1 MAPSGGIRQKA
12 RAMLSPTRSRLAV
25 MAAALLF
32 STGGAAIKLTAAPWA
47 QVAGLRAGI
56 AAVVLTVVLRVHWR
70 SFGLAALGI
79 GAAQAAT
86 MLLFVTG
93 NKLTT
98 AANVIF
104 LQSTAPLYVLLLG
117 PLLLGERRQRGDV
130 GFLALFA
137 LGLALFFVGQPPP
150 QATAPNPALGNL
162 LSLASGLSWA
172 ATVLGM
178 RGLALRQ
185 HTAALARVESAE
197 GLVATRDRDFVSA
210 ATVIG
215 NLLVF
220 AICLPAILSGPLPS
234 GRDVAILGWLGVF
247 QVGFAYALF
256 TRGVRGV
263 RAFDA
268 TLLTLIE
275 PVLNPVWT
283 SLVHGETPGSFAIAG
298 GVVILGTSA
307 ARAWWV
313 ASRAAAP
320 AGLSDPA

>member
-1 MAPSGGIRQKA
+1 
-12 RAMLSPTRSRLAV
+12 MLSPTRSRLAV
-25 MAAALLF
+25 VAAALLF
-32 STGGAAIKLTAAPWA
+32 STGGAAIKLTSAPWA

-56 AAVVLTVVLRVHWR
+56 AALVLLVVLRVHWR
-70 SFGLAALGI
+70 SFGLASLGI

-117 PLLLGERRQRGDV
+117 PVLLGERRERGDV

-137 LGLALFFVGQPPP
+137 LGLGLFFVGQAPP
-150 QATAPNPALGNL
+150 QATAPDPLLGNL

-185 HTAALARVESAE
+185 QAAALARTR
-197 GLVATRDRDFVSA
+197 GTGGVAAVRDPDLVSA
-210 ATVIG
+210 ATVLG
-215 NLLVF
+215 NVMVF
-220 AICLPAILSGPLPS
+220 AVCLPSIAAAPVPAAGDLAI
-234 GRDVAILGWLGVF
+234 VCWLGVF
-247 QVGFAYALF
+247 QVGLAYALF

-283 SLVHGETPGSFAIAG
+283 WLVHGETPGSFAIAG
-298 GVVILGTSA
+298 GAVILGTSV

-313 ASRAAAP
+313 ASRATSP
-320 AGLSDPA
+320 AGLSEPL

>member
-1 MAPSGGIRQKA
+1 
-12 RAMLSPTRSRLAV
+12 MLAATRSRLAV

-32 STGGAAIKLTAAPWA
+32 STGGAAIKLTTLPWA

-56 AAVVLTVVLRVHWR
+56 AALFLLVVLRVHWR
-70 SFGLAALGI
+70 SFGLASLGI

-117 PLLLGERRQRGDV
+117 PLLLGERRQSGDL

-150 QATAPNPALGNL
+150 QATAPDPLLGNL

-185 HTAALARVESAE
+185 HEAARVASAE
-197 GLVATRDRDFVSA
+197 GLIASPDRDLVSA
-210 ATVIG
+210 ATVLG
-215 NLLVF
+215 NLIVF
-220 AICLPAILSGPLPS
+220 AVCLPAIAGSPLPA
-234 GRDVAILGWLGVF
+234 GRDLAILGWLGVF
-247 QVGFAYALF
+247 QVGLAYALF

-283 SLVHGETPGSFAIAG
+283 WLVHGEMAGPFAIAG
-298 GVVILGTSA
+298 GVVILGTSVG
-307 ARAWWV
+307 RAWWV
-313 ASRAAAP
+313 SSSRATRP
-320 AGLSDPA
+320 AGLSEPL